1 MGEHRLEV
9 HLDGERFVAWSLPG
23 SRLHSCRIQPHH
35 GSVRGYDMIFNRAE
49 GEMNNLKTSPGQYA
63 GEDNGSSAALF
74 SAVLLDFDKTIIK
87 YPNIERYPG
96 GASNDF
102 ISFLEPPN
110 TPVSTLAHT
119 TLSRSRRAAGWSCAS

>member
-96 GASNDF
+96 GASND
-102 ISFLEPPN
+102 LVPHLQHPKN
-110 TPVSTLAHT
+110 PVPALDINNLPKSVP
-119 TLSRSRRAAGWSCAS
+119 SRD